1 MTRAIHPVIV
11 GGGLVAVLDIAAAFA
26 LRGAFGSPPIRVLQG
41 IASGV
46 LGPAAFQGGM
56 STAALGMVLHVVI
69 AFVVAA
75 VYYAVSR
82 WWSWLVR
89 HPVASGLAYG
99 VGVHFVMNEIVLPLS
114 RVTFRRP
121 PWYVVVSMVVIH
133 MVCVGLPVSLSVAR
147 AVDPRRKAAEVPTA

>member
-1 MTRAIHPVIV
+1 MRRGIHPVIL
-11 GGGLVAVLDIAAAFA
+11 GGSLVAVLDIAAAFA

-75 VYYAVSR
+75 VYYVVSR
-82 WWSWLVR
+82 WWPGLVR

-99 VGVHFVMNEIVLPLS
+99 VVVHFIMNEIVLPLS
-114 RVTFRRP
+114 RVAFRRP
-121 PWYVVVSMVVIH
+121 PWYVALSMVVIH
-133 MVCVGLPVSLSVAR
+133 MVCVGLPISLSVAR
-147 AVDPRRKAAEVPTA
+147 DGSLRRKAAEVPTA

>member
-1 MTRAIHPVIV
+1 MTRGIHPVIL

-46 LGPAAFQGGM
+46 LGPAAFQGGV
-56 STAALGMVLHVVI
+56 STAALGMVLHVAI

-75 VYYAVSR
+75 VYYVVSR

-89 HPVASGLAYG
+89 HPVASGLVYG
-99 VGVHFVMNEIVLPLS
+99 VAVHSVMNEIVLPLS

-121 PWYVVVSMVVIH
+121 PWYVVVSMVAIH
-133 MVCVGLPVSLSVAR
+133 MVCVGLPISLSVAH
-147 AVDPRRKAAEVPTA
+147 ADNRRREAAEVPTA